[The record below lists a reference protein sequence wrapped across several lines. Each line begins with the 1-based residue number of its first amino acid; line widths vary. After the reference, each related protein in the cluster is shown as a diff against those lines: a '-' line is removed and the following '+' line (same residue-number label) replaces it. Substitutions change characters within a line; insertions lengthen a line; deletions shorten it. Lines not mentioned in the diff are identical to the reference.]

1 MTADKKEPIVLGI
14 IPARGGSKGIPKKN
28 ICLLAGKPLLA
39 YTIEAA
45 LNSSSLSKVLVSTDS
60 EEIAEVALR
69 FGAEVV
75 YRPDELAGDDALVL
89 PVLLHAVKQMDVVPD
104 KVVTLQ
110 PTSPL
115 RLSRH
120 IDEAVQLLSSEWDAV
135 VSISEVQLSPYKMYR
150 LEGDKLL
157 PFVADSNQE
166 GAPRQQLPKVYRD
179 SGAIYV
185 TWHYVLTKKNSI
197 RGDNIR
203 SYYID
208 PKYAIDID
216 SIIDLKLAE
225 VLLKEERGSDS
236 QEK

>member
-1 MTADKKEPIVLGI
+1 MTEKNEKQNIVGI

-28 ICLLAGKPLLA
+28 ICLLAGKPLLS

-45 LNSSSLSKVLVSTDS
+45 LNSNTLSKVLVSTDS
-60 EEIAEVALR
+60 EEIAKVALS

-75 YRPDELAGDDALVL
+75 YRPDELASDETRVL
-89 PVLLHAVKQMDVVPD
+89 PVLLHAVKQIDVVPD

-120 IDEAVQLLSSEWDAV
+120 IDEAVGLLSVEWDAV

-157 PFVADSNQE
+157 PFVSDSNQ
-166 GAPRQQLPKVYRD
+166 GIPRQQLPKVYRD

-185 TWHYVLTKKNSI
+185 TWHNVLAERKTI
-197 RGDNIR
+197 RGNNIR

-216 SIIDLKLAE
+216 NLIDLKLAE
-225 VLLKEERGSDS
+225 VLLKEKEDS
-236 QEK
+236 NLPEK